1 MGNSAQEELLAIGTK
16 PSNFIKGLHL
26 QINELFLHLA
36 TASTGTLW
44 RLRICRG
51 VSAAGDTRRSIIFK
65 ECYNLVLIDENVFI
79 QPLGIVWPAAEL
91 AVSSC
96 SGWTVEEGWGTC
108 QSLGCLLAVRR
119 GHDEQRPAKEGKERG

>member
-1 MGNSAQEELLAIGTK
+1 MQLE
-16 PSNFIKGLHL
+16 
-26 QINELFLHLA
+26 
-36 TASTGTLW
+36 
-44 RLRICRG
+44 
-51 VSAAGDTRRSIIFK
+51 TREGPLYLKNVITI
-65 ECYNLVLIDENVFI
+65 LIDENVFI

-91 AVSSC
+91 AISSC